1 MLKSEFEKIPN
12 GTIFKIPGVR
22 KVFVKA
28 QVYFEEQ
35 YLALPYDG
43 RRNILLI
50 KDIPEDIKIEK
61 GDPNLLYVP
70 ERDEKNY
77 LEMCEKNNK
86 KLDEIDR
93 IQREKGKLLYRF
105 IQLPYADGY
114 AVYQIVYI
122 SGQQVRVHH
131 VTGIGSDYSIPELVD
146 GGFFPKESAIL
157 NIERRDRISS
167 YKNPTIKNISDTTNG
182 EEPAYAR
189 MTIYVQDPN
198 GNLITDQ
205 TALDLIE
212 QTIRFDG
219 SYTGNYANAGKATGL
234 VEGRIPGY
242 SLADISKYP
251 MVNPKWSK
259 DTVRST
265 ANKWVFNYN
274 GDNNGILKSGEES
287 TLFTTVAIPTDW
299 NQTQLKSIG
308 SGVAGTYKLHI
319 VTEAIQA
326 SGFATQ
332 ADAYNA
338 LDKEIAAGTLQ
349 HIDRN

>member
-1 MLKSEFEKIPN
+1 MKIPN

-22 KVFVKA
+22 KVLVKA

-167 YKNPTIKNISDTTNG
+167 FFKERNT
-182 EEPAYAR
+182 
-189 MTIYVQDPN
+189 
-198 GNLITDQ
+198 
-205 TALDLIE
+205 
-212 QTIRFDG
+212 
-219 SYTGNYANAGKATGL
+219 NAG
-234 VEGRIPGY
+234 
-242 SLADISKYP
+242 D
-251 MVNPKWSK
+251 
-259 DTVRST
+259 
-265 ANKWVFNYN
+265 
-274 GDNNGILKSGEES
+274 
-287 TLFTTVAIPTDW
+287 
-299 NQTQLKSIG
+299 
-308 SGVAGTYKLHI
+308 
-319 VTEAIQA
+319 
-326 SGFATQ
+326 
-332 ADAYNA
+332 
-338 LDKEIAAGTLQ
+338 
-349 HIDRN
+349 

>member
-1 MLKSEFEKIPN
+1 MKK
-12 GTIFKIPGVR
+12 K
-22 KVFVKA
+22 
-28 QVYFEEQ
+28 
-35 YLALPYDG
+35 YLA
-43 RRNILLI
+43 ILVAVVGVMGAAIGGTMSYMTETEEVTNVFTVGDLDMGQNETDWELTGTNG
-50 KDIPEDIKIEK
+50 KDVYP
-61 GDPNLLYVP
+61 
-70 ERDEKNY
+70 
-77 LEMCEKNNK
+77 
-86 KLDEIDR
+86 
-93 IQREKGKLLYRF
+93 
-105 IQLPYADGY
+105 GY
-114 AVYQIVYI
+114 TA
-122 SGQQVRVHH
+122 
-131 VTGIGSDYSIPELVD
+131 
-146 GGFFPKESAIL
+146 
-157 NIERRDRISS
+157 

-274 GDNNGILKSGEES
+274 GRQQRYPEERRGIH
-287 TLFTTVAIPTDW
+287 TVYYRSDPTDW

>member
-93 IQREKGKLLYRF
+93 IQRENGKLLYRF

-122 SGQQVRVHH
+122 SGQQVFTLWRV
-131 VTGIGSDYSIPELVD
+131 T
-146 GGFFPKESAIL
+146 
-157 NIERRDRISS
+157 R
-167 YKNPTIKNISDTTNG
+167 
-182 EEPAYAR
+182 
-189 MTIYVQDPN
+189 
-198 GNLITDQ
+198 
-205 TALDLIE
+205 
-212 QTIRFDG
+212 
-219 SYTGNYANAGKATGL
+219 
-234 VEGRIPGY
+234 
-242 SLADISKYP
+242 
-251 MVNPKWSK
+251 
-259 DTVRST
+259 
-265 ANKWVFNYN
+265 
-274 GDNNGILKSGEES
+274 
-287 TLFTTVAIPTDW
+287 
-299 NQTQLKSIG
+299 QLKSIPG
-308 SGVAGTYKLHI
+308 NSPQRNRNFSVKKWKIMLKRKETRHFRRFGKKQKITLNFPRLIILIKKFVSKPLKNLKTKLIHRDI
-319 VTEAIQA
+319 
-326 SGFATQ
+326 
-332 ADAYNA
+332 
-338 LDKEIAAGTLQ
+338 
-349 HIDRN
+349 

>member
-28 QVYFEEQ
+28 QVYFKEQ

-61 GDPNLLYVP
+61 RDPNLLYVP

-167 YKNPTIKNISDTTNG
+167 FFKERNT
-182 EEPAYAR
+182 
-189 MTIYVQDPN
+189 
-198 GNLITDQ
+198 
-205 TALDLIE
+205 
-212 QTIRFDG
+212 
-219 SYTGNYANAGKATGL
+219 NAG
-234 VEGRIPGY
+234 
-242 SLADISKYP
+242 D
-251 MVNPKWSK
+251 
-259 DTVRST
+259 
-265 ANKWVFNYN
+265 
-274 GDNNGILKSGEES
+274 
-287 TLFTTVAIPTDW
+287 
-299 NQTQLKSIG
+299 
-308 SGVAGTYKLHI
+308 
-319 VTEAIQA
+319 
-326 SGFATQ
+326 
-332 ADAYNA
+332 
-338 LDKEIAAGTLQ
+338 
-349 HIDRN
+349 

>member
-1 MLKSEFEKIPN
+1 MRL
-12 GTIFKIPGVR
+12 
-22 KVFVKA
+22 
-28 QVYFEEQ
+28 
-35 YLALPYDG
+35 
-43 RRNILLI
+43 
-50 KDIPEDIKIEK
+50 
-61 GDPNLLYVP
+61 
-70 ERDEKNY
+70 
-77 LEMCEKNNK
+77 
-86 KLDEIDR
+86 
-93 IQREKGKLLYRF
+93 
-105 IQLPYADGY
+105 
-114 AVYQIVYI
+114 
-122 SGQQVRVHH
+122 
-131 VTGIGSDYSIPELVD
+131 
-146 GGFFPKESAIL
+146 
-157 NIERRDRISS
+157 
-167 YKNPTIKNISDTTNG
+167 
-182 EEPAYAR
+182 
-189 MTIYVQDPN
+189 YVQDPN
-198 GNLITDQ
+198 CTLITDQ
-205 TALDLIE
+205 TARDLIE

-274 GDNNGILKSGEES
+274 GDNNGILKGGEES

>member
-1 MLKSEFEKIPN
+1 MANDKKSMLKKGFYLMK
-12 GTIFKIPGVR
+12 K
-22 KVFVKA
+22 K
-28 QVYFEEQ
+28 
-35 YLALPYDG
+35 YLA
-43 RRNILLI
+43 ILVAVVGVMGAAIGGTMSYMTETEEVTNVFTVGDLDMGQNETDWELTGTNG
-50 KDIPEDIKIEK
+50 KDVYP
-61 GDPNLLYVP
+61 
-70 ERDEKNY
+70 
-77 LEMCEKNNK
+77 
-86 KLDEIDR
+86 
-93 IQREKGKLLYRF
+93 
-105 IQLPYADGY
+105 GY
-114 AVYQIVYI
+114 TA
-122 SGQQVRVHH
+122 
-131 VTGIGSDYSIPELVD
+131 
-146 GGFFPKESAIL
+146 
-157 NIERRDRISS
+157 

-274 GDNNGILKSGEES
+274 GDNNGILKGGEES

-308 SGVAGTYKLHI
+308 TGVAGTYKLHI